1 MFQNGVDDQRVDDT
15 YRGSGP
21 TKFTCRHED
30 TMLRLVQTKGD
41 ITATSQSGLD
51 PKKKK
56 NGDRKDLSNWSQGPT
71 IFMS

>member
-1 MFQNGVDDQRVDDT
+1 MDDT

-56 NGDRKDLSNWSQGPT
+56 KMVIEKIYRIGRRDQQFL
-71 IFMS
+71 